1 MSNVKFPFGDA
12 KTVTI
17 TDAAT
22 STITIEDA
30 YTIVS
35 AGTISQAITALS
47 LTAGDDLNVG
57 SRVTFDVLQGATG
70 RNITFGSAGDT
81 IVAPVLTGVAN
92 DRDTIDLVWNGSEF
106 VANAAAWA
114 KIVDAA

>member
-12 KTVTI
+12 KAVTI

-30 YTIVS
+30 YTYVT
-35 AGTISQAITALS
+35 ADTISQAITALS
-47 LTAGDDLNVG
+47 LTAGDDLNIG
-57 SRVTFDVLQGATG
+57 SRVTFDVQQGATG

-92 DRDTIDLVWNGSEF
+92 DRDTLDVVWNGTDFAAST
-106 VANAAAWA
+106 AAWN

>member
-12 KTVTI
+12 KQVTI

-30 YTIVS
+30 FTIVS
-35 AGTISQAITALS
+35 ADTLSQAVTALS
-47 LTAGDDLNVG
+47 LTAGDGLNVG
-57 SRVTFDVLQGATG
+57 SIVRFDVLQGATG

-81 IVAPVLTGVAN
+81 IVGAVLTGVAN
-92 DRDTIDLVWNGSEF
+92 DRDTLDLVWNGTDFAAST
-106 VANAAAWA
+106 AAWN

>member
-12 KTVTI
+12 KQVTI

-22 STITIEDA
+22 STITIEDSL
-30 YTIVS
+30 TLVS

-47 LTAGDDLNVG
+47 LTAGADLNIG
-57 SRVTFDVLQGATG
+57 SLVMFDVQQGGTG

-81 IVAPVLTGVAN
+81 IIGAVLTGVAN
-92 DRDTIDLVWNGSEF
+92 DRDVIELVWNGTDF
-106 VANAAAWA
+106 AAKTIAWA
-114 KIVDAA
+114 KIVDAV